1 MNGNELLELFEQRWS
16 TLSELLEIGKRQIAA
31 IESER
36 MSELMRLL
44 SEKQTPLNR
53 LVEFATSIRQA
64 ADDDPATRK
73 WDSEETRERCRRRQQ
88 ECEQLHLELL
98 AIEAECETA
107 LIESREFIQ
116 KKLDRVDAGQQAANS
131 YAHSQATPTQGGQ
144 LDLSSDWL

>member
-1 MNGNELLELFEQRWS
+1 MNGNELLELMEQRWS
-16 TLSELLEIGKRQIAA
+16 TLRELLEIGNRQIVA

-44 SEKQTPLNR
+44 SEKQMPLNR
-53 LVEFATSIRQA
+53 LADVSASIRQA

-73 WDSEETRERCRRRQQ
+73 WDRQETKVRCQRRQQ

-107 LIESREFIQ
+107 LTESREFIR
-116 KKLDRVDAGQQAANS
+116 KKLDRVDAGQQAANR
-131 YAHSQATPTQGGQ
+131 YADSQATPTQGGQ
-144 LDLSSDWL
+144 LDLSSD